1 MVIITS
7 MHYESTVIH
16 NAGVSESNFLEKFAH
31 AVADPAIMEV
41 LKSMMLGSV
50 TPAHHEEQYS
60 HNHRVGDL
68 SHEWCRPLF
77 YKQSGSTSIIMS
89 TTLLKSMHDT
99 AHRLE
104 IQDTVPNFR
113 ERERERERERDV
125 TAVSWIFSTVKMQ
138 AMAYDA
144 GVSEF
149 MIILHRQGSKVCR
162 ALPVIM

>member
-1 MVIITS
+1 
-7 MHYESTVIH
+7 
-16 NAGVSESNFLEKFAH
+16 
-31 AVADPAIMEV
+31 
-41 LKSMMLGSV
+41 
-50 TPAHHEEQYS
+50 
-60 HNHRVGDL
+60 
-68 SHEWCRPLF
+68 
-77 YKQSGSTSIIMS
+77 MS

-104 IQDTVPNFR
+104 IQDTVPNF
-113 ERERERERERDV
+113 RERERERDV